1 MFALIVAGP
10 GLYLRPDVHAEPL
23 VGRWSAWVNL
33 IPPATAA
40 FVIVERQLR
49 AMESFAR
56 SPALHAASV
65 RSPLLRSGPFIDL
78 PAERAPAIAALV
90 AEVQTR
96 CAPQIA
102 FVKAV
107 RALGGL
113 LRERATGG
121 SLEALHAE
129 VPDALRGLVEL
140 YYDRH
145 HRPDF
150 RFYEALLY
158 DSPLYDA
165 GLQRLVLRPGG
176 DDRGRPFVFSTPR
189 LRAPEAV
196 ELALPFASPAL
207 DLLFSTRVAPTALSA
222 LHGALGPALDP
233 DQYRRFA
240 SLFTPEPPP
249 PRPAYA
255 GDAARVRYFGHAC
268 LLIETRQT
276 SILIDP
282 LVSYGQASGP
292 ERFTY
297 ADLPARI
304 DTVLIT
310 HAHHDHVVLETLL
323 QLRHRIGRVVVPR
336 NVAGALQDPS
346 LTLLLRALGFRDVIA
361 LDAMD
366 TLPLGCDEE
375 LTALPF
381 VGEHH
386 DLLVGSKL
394 TYHLRFGRSTV
405 MVAADSCNLA
415 PDLYR
420 HIQARIGP
428 IDTLFL
434 GMECEGAPL
443 SWVYGSLLDQQTTRE
458 NDQERRGRG
467 SNAAEGL
474 DLVRCFDPSR
484 AFIYAM
490 GAEPWLNHI
499 LDLDYHEGDLAIR
512 ESDAFIA
519 ACRDQG
525 RVAERL
531 FLKREIQL

>member
-1 MFALIVAGP
+1 MAGE
-10 GLYLRPDVHAEPL
+10 GWYLRPDVEVEPL

-40 FVIVERQLR
+40 FAMVERQLR

-65 RSPLLRSGPFIDL
+65 RNPLLRSGPFIDL
-78 PAERAPAIAALV
+78 PPDRAPEIAALV
-90 AEVQTR
+90 EAAR
-96 CAPQIA
+96 NRAAPQIA
-102 FVKAV
+102 FVHAV
-107 RALGGL
+107 RTLGAL

-121 SLEALHAE
+121 ALDALHDE
-129 VPDALRGLVEL
+129 VPAVLRGLVEL

-158 DSPLYDA
+158 DTPLYDT
-165 GLQRLVLRPGG
+165 GLQRLTLRRSAG
-176 DDRGRPFVFSTPR
+176 DRSRSFVFSTPR
-189 LRAPEAV
+189 LPDPAVV

-207 DLLFSTRVAPTALSA
+207 DLLFAARATPVALPALQE
-222 LHGALGPALDP
+222 ALGPALEA
-233 DQYRRFA
+233 DQQALFET
-240 SLFTPEPPP
+240 LFTPEAPP
-249 PRPAYA
+249 PRAPYDGTAP
-255 GDAARVRYFGHAC
+255 RIRYFGHAC
-268 LLIETRQT
+268 LLIETRKT
-276 SILIDP
+276 SLLVDP
-282 LVSYGQASGP
+282 LLGYDQPGGP
-292 ERFTY
+292 DRFTY
-297 ADLPARI
+297 ADLPEWI

-323 QLRHRIGRVVVPR
+323 QLRHRIGRIVVPR

-346 LTLLLRALGFRDVIA
+346 LVLLLRALGFRDVVG

-366 TLPLGCDEE
+366 TLPLGADEE

-381 VGEHH
+381 MGEHH

-405 MVAADSCNLA
+405 LVAADSCNMA

-420 HIQARIGP
+420 HVRARLGP

-443 SWVYGSLLDQQTTRE
+443 SWVYGTLLDQQTTRE
-458 NDQERRGRG
+458 NDQARRGRG

-474 DLVRCFDPSR
+474 DLVRCFDPAR
-484 AFIYAM
+484 AFVYAM

-499 LDLDYHEGDLAIR
+499 LDLDYQAGDLAIR
-512 ESDAFIA
+512 ESDAFVA
-519 ACRDQG
+519 ACRAQG

-531 FLKREIQL
+531 FLKREIHV